1 MNFTKN
7 MHKLILIWGRA
18 NCFIHKKQAKL
29 HFKKILLR
37 PQRHLCLSKKTTL
50 SKLIERRLPLQR
62 PAFVSRPGKKCFLI
76 FFFNFSI
83 IAIFH
88 IKFTTHAPVHR
99 HAIKE
104 LNGINFSYTYIRN
117 VFFNFRFVNSL
128 SSRSDK

>member
-37 PQRHLCLSKKTTL
+37 PQRHLCLSKKNDTFKVDRAPT
-50 SKLIERRLPLQR
+50 ST
-62 PAFVSRPGKKCFLI
+62 PATRVRFPAREIFFFLI

-88 IKFTTHAPVHR
+88 IKFTSPVHR

-104 LNGINFSYTYIRN
+104 LNGINFSYTYKKKMF
-117 VFFNFRFVNSL
+117 FFNFRFVNSL